1 MKIRR
6 TIFGGLFIIFILSLG
21 QGRVFAWGNTWMGA
35 ALEQM
40 VSMARWKVGAF
51 KYTAA
56 FQLGNAGYDSDIYFG
71 MMANPVPDY
80 TITAGPDIQI
90 FLPLK
95 KRIVFDVSESPQY
108 VFFFDTKRER
118 ALNNTFA
125 GRVHFVLDRF
135 YIQAGG
141 GLIDAKQRLSTEVNL
156 NTRLKEDDLTGLV
169 LWQASRE
176 TSFAL
181 KYRRSKYRYENLTSG
196 AINISENL
204 NRQESFVNLTTYLQ
218 QHSKTRFYLDGEYGS
233 FAFAETI
240 SGFKDARSYGL
251 YGGVEFLPSIE
262 GQGQTTGV
270 SGSINLGYKHLDVL
284 GHGAKDYSGLVG
296 NTGVSIGILRFTSI
310 RAFFSR
316 GPQFSVYS
324 GVTYYLQTIY
334 GLGLARSLSRKTTLT
349 YDFYYGQNEYKA
361 GETVGGEPSRKR
373 LDKYLTH
380 SIAMS
385 FRLSRVLGLNLM
397 ANLGKRDSE
406 FAPRPTSKHYFL
418 GFSLTYGYSSGGLS
432 MPGARTF

>member
-1 MKIRR
+1 
-6 TIFGGLFIIFILSLG
+6 
-21 QGRVFAWGNTWMGA
+21 MGA

-40 VSMARWKVGAF
+40 VNMARWRVGAF
-51 KYTAA
+51 RYNAA
-56 FQLGNAGYDSDIYFG
+56 FRLDNAGYDSDIYFG
-71 MMANPVPDY
+71 MMAKAVPDY

-90 FLPLK
+90 FLPIK
-95 KRIVFDVSESPQY
+95 KKIIFDVSESPQY

-125 GRVHFVLDRF
+125 GRVHFVFDTF

-156 NTRLKEDDLTGLV
+156 NVRLKEDNLTGLV

-181 KYRRSKYRYENLTSG
+181 QYRRSEFRYENLTSG
-196 AINISENL
+196 TFSFSENL
-204 NRQESFVNLTTYLQ
+204 NRKESFVNFTAYLQ
-218 QHSKTRFYLDGEYGS
+218 QRSKTRFYLDGEYGS
-233 FAFAETI
+233 FAFTETI
-240 SGFKDARSYGL
+240 SGFKDAKSYGV
-251 YGGVEFLPSIE
+251 YGGVEFLPSTE
-262 GQGQTTGV
+262 GQGETTGL
-270 SGSINLGYKHLDVL
+270 SGRINLGYKRLDVL
-284 GHGAKDYSGLVG
+284 GHGAKDYAGLVG
-296 NTGVSIGILRFTSI
+296 NTGVSIGIMRFTAI

-324 GVTYYLQTIY
+324 GLTYYLQTIY
-334 GLGLARSLSRKTTLT
+334 GAGMARSLSRKTTLT
-349 YDFYYGQNEYKA
+349 YDFYYGRNEYKA
-361 GETVGGEPSRKR
+361 GETVGGEPLGKR
-373 LDKYLTH
+373 LNEYLTH
-380 SIAMS
+380 SIGLS

-397 ANLGKRDSE
+397 ANLGKRDSA
-406 FAPRPTSKHYFL
+406 FAPRPTSRHYFL

>member
-1 MKIRR
+1 MKMRR
-6 TIFGGLFIIFILSLG
+6 TIFSGLGVIFLLFLG
-21 QGRVFAWGNTWMGA
+21 QGRAFAWGNTWMGA

-40 VSMARWKVGAF
+40 VTAARWRAGAF

-56 FQLGNAGYDSDIYFG
+56 FRLDNAGYDSDIYFG

-95 KRIVFDVSESPQY
+95 KRIVFDVSESPRY

-118 ALNNTFA
+118 ALNNTLA
-125 GRVHFVLDRF
+125 GRVHFVFDRF

-141 GLIDAKQRLSTEVNL
+141 GLIDAKQRLSTELNL
-156 NTRLKEDDLTGLV
+156 NVQLKQDDLTGLI

-181 KYRRSKYRYENLTSG
+181 QYRRATYNYENLTSG
-196 AINISENL
+196 EINIQGAL
-204 NRQESFVNLTTYLQ
+204 NRRESFVNLSAYLQ

-233 FAFAETI
+233 FAFTETI
-240 SGFKDARSYGL
+240 SGFKDARSYGIS
-251 YGGVEFLPSIE
+251 GGVEFLPSAE
-262 GQGQTTGV
+262 GKGKTTGI
-270 SGSINLGYKHLDVL
+270 SGRINLGYKRFDVL
-284 GHGAKDYSGLVG
+284 GHGTKDYLGLAG
-296 NTGVSIGILRFTSI
+296 NTGISIGITRLTAI

-316 GPQFSVYS
+316 GPQFSAYS
-324 GVTYYLQTIY
+324 GLTYYLQTIY
-334 GLGLARSLSRKTTLT
+334 GVGLARSLSRKTTLT
-349 YDFYYGQNEYKA
+349 YDFSYGRNEYKA
-361 GETVGGEPSRKR
+361 GETIGGEVAGNR
-373 LDKYLTH
+373 LDKYMAH
-380 SIAMS
+380 SIGLN
-385 FRLSRVLGLNLM
+385 FRLGRTLELNLM

-406 FAPRPTSKHYFL
+406 FGPRPTSRHYFL

>member
-1 MKIRR
+1 MKMRR
-6 TIFGGLFIIFILSLG
+6 TIFVGLFAIFVLSVV
-21 QGRVFAWGNTWMGA
+21 QDQAFAWGATWMGA
-35 ALEQM
+35 SLEQM
-40 VSMARWKVGAF
+40 VNAARWRAGAF
-51 KYTAA
+51 RYNAA
-56 FQLGNAGYDSDIYFG
+56 FRLDNAGYDSDIYFG

-95 KRIVFDVSESPQY
+95 KTIVFDVSEFPRY
-108 VFFFDTKRER
+108 VFFFDTKQER
-118 ALNNTFA
+118 ALNNMFA
-125 GRVHFVLDRF
+125 GRVHFVFDRF

-156 NTRLKEDDLTGLV
+156 NVRLKEDDLTGLV

-181 KYRRSKYRYENLTSG
+181 QYRTATYNYENLTSG
-196 AINISENL
+196 AVNISESL
-204 NRQESFVNLTTYLQ
+204 NRQESSVSFTAYLQ

-233 FAFAETI
+233 FTFAETI
-240 SGFKDARSYGL
+240 SHFKDARSYGV
-251 YGGVEFLPSIE
+251 YGGVEFLPSAE

-270 SGSINLGYKHLDVL
+270 SGSINLGYKRLDVL
-284 GHGAKDYSGLVG
+284 GHGAKDYSGLAG
-296 NTGVSIGILRFTSI
+296 NTGVSIGIMRFTAI

-316 GPQFSVYS
+316 GPQFSAYS
-324 GVTYYLQTIY
+324 GLSYYLQTIY
-334 GLGLARSLSRKTTLT
+334 GVGLARSLSRKTALT
-349 YDFYYGQNEYKA
+349 YDFYYGRNEYP
-361 GETVGGEPSRKR
+361 GGEMIGGKVSGKK
-373 LDKYLTH
+373 LDKYMAH
-380 SIAMS
+380 SIGLN
-385 FRLSRVLGLNLM
+385 FRLGRALGLNLM

-406 FAPRPTSKHYFL
+406 FGPRPTSSHYFI

>member
-1 MKIRR
+1 
-6 TIFGGLFIIFILSLG
+6 
-21 QGRVFAWGNTWMGA
+21 MGA

-40 VSMARWKVGAF
+40 VNMARWRVGAF
-51 KYTAA
+51 RYNAA
-56 FQLGNAGYDSDIYFG
+56 FRLDNAGYDSDIYFG
-71 MMANPVPDY
+71 MMAKAVPDY

-90 FLPLK
+90 FLPIK
-95 KRIVFDVSESPQY
+95 KKIIFDVSESPQY

-125 GRVHFVLDRF
+125 GRVHFVFDRF

-156 NTRLKEDDLTGLV
+156 NVRLKEDDLTGLV

-176 TSFAL
+176 TSFGL
-181 KYRRSKYRYENLTSG
+181 QYRRSTYNYENLTSG
-196 AINISENL
+196 TFSFSENL
-204 NRQESFVNLTTYLQ
+204 NRKESFVNFTAYLQ

-233 FAFAETI
+233 FAFAEKV
-240 SGFKDARSYGL
+240 SRFKDARSYGV
-251 YGGVEFLPSIE
+251 YGGVEFLPSTE
-262 GQGQTTGV
+262 GQGETTGV
-270 SGSINLGYKHLDVL
+270 SGRINLGYRRLDVL
-284 GHGAKDYSGLVG
+284 GHGAKDYSGLTG
-296 NTGVSIGILRFTSI
+296 NTGVSIGIMRFTAI

-324 GVTYYLQTIY
+324 GLTYYLQTIY
-334 GLGLARSLSRKTTLT
+334 GVGLARSLSRKTTLT
-349 YDFYYGQNEYKA
+349 YDFYYGRNEYP
-361 GETVGGEPSRKR
+361 GGVTIGGEAFGKR

-380 SIAMS
+380 SIGLS

-406 FAPRPTSKHYFL
+406 FGPRPTSRHYFL